1 MLAAILALVL
11 QAVLVSF
18 GSAPSLRIQD
28 QPQGERAHPHH
39 EHHAPASPAAPDKQ
53 PHHASGC
60 CILGSVLGVAMGSPP
75 TFVAFVPLALSV
87 LVSFSSI
94 REEVRSRRPSCLPVG
109 ARAPPRPV

>member
-11 QAVLVSF
+11 QAVLVGL

-28 QPQGERAHPHH
+28 QSQEGRAHLHH

-53 PHHASGC
+53 THHASGC
-60 CILGSVLGVAMGSPP
+60 CILGSVLGVAIGSPP
-75 TFVAFVPLALSV
+75 TFVPFAPLVLSV
-87 LVSFSSI
+87 LVTFASI
-94 REEVRSRRPSCLPVG
+94 YEEFGARRPSCLPVG